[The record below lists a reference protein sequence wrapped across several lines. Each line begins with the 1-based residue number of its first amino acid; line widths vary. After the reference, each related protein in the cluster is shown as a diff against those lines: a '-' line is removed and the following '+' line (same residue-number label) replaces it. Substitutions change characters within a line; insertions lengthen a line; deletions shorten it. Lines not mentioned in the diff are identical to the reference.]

1 MCSYTHQTQ
10 QLAKGTLTILKW
22 SKRFVFTK
30 ITKKNHSFISMDDEL
45 QTSNIISIFELSSR
59 CPNFLRNSLIFL
71 SFRSPFVSS
80 QNGAARS
87 LLALIIALQNTNNV
101 WIHEI
106 QSCVLSYLMH
116 IHEEQLKNQIQPCV
130 ILSTT
135 GEEVRKSNKGLRC
148 FDEPNGIFLVL
159 NMNL

>member
-1 MCSYTHQTQ
+1 
-10 QLAKGTLTILKW
+10 
-22 SKRFVFTK
+22 
-30 ITKKNHSFISMDDEL
+30 MDDEL

-106 QSCVLSYLMH
+106 
-116 IHEEQLKNQIQPCV
+116 
-130 ILSTT
+130 
-135 GEEVRKSNKGLRC
+135 
-148 FDEPNGIFLVL
+148 
-159 NMNL
+159 